1 MEEKLTEKGLKASHQ
16 SIWLYLKSQGYRSTD
31 LIEVK
36 VLSNKHKNDRLNWWE
51 ANKDTDWEKV
61 VFTDETDFRLG
72 SMKTKRWIKK
82 DQRNT
87 TSIMK
92 LSKKVNAWAA
102 ILYNGKSSIK
112 TFTQNMDSEFY
123 VGILMEKLSEIKE
136 IGREDMMFQCDNDSK
151 HVIKMAMDIY
161 KKNKLK
167 KMEWPSNS
175 PDLNPIE
182 NVWTLMK
189 RKINKHETKKI
200 SELIEL
206 VDTTWDEIDQ
216 EVIQNCIESMA
227 SRVAEC
233 IKLKGDR
240 IRY

>member
-1 MEEKLTEKGLKASHQ
+1 M
-16 SIWLYLKSQGYRSTD
+16 
-31 LIEVK
+31 
-36 VLSNKHKNDRLNWWE
+36 
-51 ANKDTDWEKV
+51 
-61 VFTDETDFRLG
+61 
-72 SMKTKRWIKK
+72 
-82 DQRNT
+82 
-87 TSIMK
+87 
-92 LSKKVNAWAA
+92 NAWAS
-102 ILYNGKSSIK
+102 ISYNGKSSIK
-112 TFTQNMDSEFY
+112 TFIQNMDSEFY
-123 VGILMEKLSEIKE
+123 VGILMEKISEIKE
-136 IGREDMMFQCDNDSK
+136 IGGDDMMFQCDNDSK
-151 HVIKMAMDIY
+151 HDSKMAKEFY

-167 KMEWPSNS
+167 KMEWSSNS

-182 NVWTLMK
+182 NVWALMK
-189 RKINKHETKKI
+189 KNINKHDTKKI

>member
-1 MEEKLTEKGLKASHQ
+1 
-16 SIWLYLKSQGYRSTD
+16 
-31 LIEVK
+31 
-36 VLSNKHKNDRLNWWE
+36 
-51 ANKDTDWEKV
+51 
-61 VFTDETDFRLG
+61 
-72 SMKTKRWIKK
+72 MKTKRWMKK
-82 DQRNT
+82 DQQNT
-87 TSIMK
+87 TSIRK
-92 LSKKVNAWAA
+92 LSKKVNVWAA
-102 ILYNGKSSIK
+102 ISNNGKSSIK

-123 VGILMEKLSEIKE
+123 VEILMEKLSEIKE
-136 IGREDMMFQCDNDSK
+136 IGGEDMMLQCDKDSK
-151 HVIKMAMDIY
+151 HVSKMVKEFY
-161 KKNKLK
+161 KKNKLN

-182 NVWTLMK
+182 NVWVLMK

-216 EVIQNCIESMA
+216 EVIQNCIEFMA
-227 SRVAEC
+227 SIVAEC